1 MSMQLIKKLT
11 HDKAGNYYNSE
22 MACFLIMLAVLFLNL
37 SACLKSDFMH
47 EKTFLNST

>member
-1 MSMQLIKKLT
+1 MT
-11 HDKAGNYYNSE
+11 HDKADNYFNSD
-22 MACFLIMLAVLFLNL
+22 MTHFLIMLAVLVLNL